1 MAQLYTT
8 NKYLSQT
15 HHHHHLIFIDSDNEP
30 LKDEAK
36 VLLFPGRF
44 YSSFL
49 FIVIQF

>member
-15 HHHHHLIFIDSDNEP
+15 HHHHLIFIDSDSEP

-36 VLLFPGRF
+36 VLLFPRRF